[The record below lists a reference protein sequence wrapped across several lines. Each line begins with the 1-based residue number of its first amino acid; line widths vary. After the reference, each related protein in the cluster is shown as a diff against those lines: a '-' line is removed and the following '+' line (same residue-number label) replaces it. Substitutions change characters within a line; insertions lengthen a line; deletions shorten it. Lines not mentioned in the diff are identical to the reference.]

1 MSTMPAVR
9 RPYCAGRAPVIR
21 LKLPRKLESRNCP
34 NAAGPSG
41 SRMPLM
47 RYDTLACSLRTCRFP
62 LAAESLVTPGSCR
75 STSVSGALVP
85 CGSASMASR
94 LSVVGAVPTGVKMVL
109 RSASN
114 LSVADCDGADGAD
127 GADGCAVRAGVA
139 GAAGALAA
147 GAGCTAV
154 AGCARGAV
162 RTGVG
167 AGGAVT
173 VTGGT
178 DSVPGDAGGAPGCS
192 AGCGG
197 AGVAPG

>member
-21 LKLPRKLESRNCP
+21 LKLPTKLESRNWP
-34 NAAGPSG
+34 NAPRPSG
-41 SRMPLM
+41 SRMPLI

-94 LSVVGAVPTGVKMVL
+94 LSVVGAVPTGAKMLL

-114 LSVADCDGADGAD
+114 LSVADCDGADGAEGAD
-127 GADGCAVRAGVA
+127 GADGCAARAGAVGAVA
-139 GAAGALAA
+139 GAGRVGAVAA
-147 GAGCTAV
+147 GAGGVAV

-162 RTGVG
+162 RAGGV
-167 AGGAVT
+167 GGAVT

-178 DSVPGDAGGAPGCS
+178 VSVPDGAGGEPG
-192 AGCGG
+192 
-197 AGVAPG
+197 